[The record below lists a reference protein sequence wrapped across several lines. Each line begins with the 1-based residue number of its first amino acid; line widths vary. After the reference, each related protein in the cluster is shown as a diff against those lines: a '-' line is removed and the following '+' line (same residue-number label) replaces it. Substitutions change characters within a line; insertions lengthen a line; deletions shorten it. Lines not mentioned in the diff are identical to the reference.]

1 MTRPPYFELSF
12 RPNVA
17 LVSVIRRFVVEFYR
31 RFLGDADAT
40 SRVALATHELL
51 ENAVKF
57 STDGETTIRIEVHQ
71 DVVPHVVDIELRN
84 RAEPQNIAAM
94 REILDGVARAP
105 DALAFY
111 HQLLV
116 TRAKVSD
123 RSGGLGLAR
132 ICAEAEMH
140 LSHRVVD
147 GDVTVIQ
154 ARTSVGGTR

>member
-1 MTRPPYFELSF
+1 MTRTPYFELSF

-17 LVSVIRRFVVEFYR
+17 LVSVIRRFVLEFYQ

-57 STDGETTIRIEVHQ
+57 STDGQTTIRIEVHQ
-71 DVVPHVVDIELRN
+71 DRNPAVVDIELRN
-84 RAEPQNIAAM
+84 RAEPENVAAM
-94 REILDGVARAP
+94 RDILDGVASAP

-111 HQLLV
+111 QQLLV
-116 TRAKVSD
+116 KRAKVSGK
-123 RSGGLGLAR
+123 SGGLGLAR
-132 ICAEAEMH
+132 ICAEGEMH

-154 ARTSVGGTR
+154 ARTSIGGMR